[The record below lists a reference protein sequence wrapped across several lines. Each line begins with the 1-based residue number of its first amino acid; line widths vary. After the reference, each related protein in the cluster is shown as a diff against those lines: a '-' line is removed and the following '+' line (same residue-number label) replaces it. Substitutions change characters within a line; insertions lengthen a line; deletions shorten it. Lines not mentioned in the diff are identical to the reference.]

1 MSDDLIVELTIPA
14 LLAFR
19 DLAVRVVMESCKLV
33 GQKGTQQD
41 IEKGLKKS
49 TASGD
54 QTGTGDESMPDA
66 RFELSDTFMAEFVS
80 AFSEIYNNIPIHAY
94 QGMEGGELE
103 LKIHIGE
110 DHISA
115 SIIDTGRSFDI
126 ESVPLPNELPTGGM
140 GIHIA
145 RSMVD
150 ELAYEPG
157 PPNRWKL
164 TKYIRSSPSSSDPP

>member
-1 MSDDLIVELTIPA
+1 MPDDLVVELTIPA
-14 LLAFR
+14 LIAFR
-19 DLAVRVVMESCKLV
+19 DLAIRVVMESCKLV
-33 GQKGTQQD
+33 GQKG
-41 IEKGLKKS
+41 IEKGAAGS
-49 TASGD
+49 E
-54 QTGTGDESMPDA
+54 QTDTGDEGMPDA
-66 RFELSDTFMAEFVS
+66 RFELSDAFMAEFVS

-94 QGMEGGELE
+94 QGMEDGQVELE
-103 LKIHIGE
+103 IHIGE

-126 ESVPLPNELPTGGM
+126 AAVPLPNELPTGGM

-164 TKYIRSSPSSSDPP
+164 TKYVRSPPDSSGPL